1 LDQKLSLKQRVLSVF
16 VLLYVGCMFLMAW
29 PWPAS
34 ESAKDRLLRPAI
46 GALDLVGVWHRLR
59 LFAPTPPLAHG
70 NVEFQVTYDDGT
82 TENWKPARQQ
92 FAAGEKPDSYQ
103 RYYYYYVMWGWER
116 KMDRIW
122 PALAAYIARQC
133 DSPGRH
139 PVWVVFVEN
148 YGWIPTPADGIGKP
162 LPAPDQH
169 TVLMNYHVPTGKVTI
184 GDGKVAVW

>member
-1 LDQKLSLKQRVLSVF
+1 MDSTLSVKQRILSVF
-16 VLLYVGCMFLMAW
+16 VIFYVFCMFMMAW

-34 ESAKDRLLRPAI
+34 EATKEKVLGPAI
-46 GALDLVGVWHRLR
+46 GALDFVGVWHRLR

-82 TENWKPARQQ
+82 TENWKPAREQ
-92 FAAGEKPDSYQ
+92 FAPGEKPDSYQ
-103 RYYYYYVMWGWER
+103 RYYYYYVLWGWER
-116 KMDRIW
+116 KMDGIW

-133 DSPGRH
+133 QSSTRH

-148 YGWIPTPADGIGKP
+148 YAWIPPIGQA
-162 LPAPDQH
+162 LPEPDHH

-184 GDGKVAVW
+184 GDGQVAVW

>member
-1 LDQKLSLKQRVLSVF
+1 MNQSLTLKQRFISVF
-16 VLLYVGCMFLMAW
+16 VIFYVYAMFMMAW

-34 ESAKDRLLRPAI
+34 EGTKEALLRPAI
-46 GALDLVGVWHRLR
+46 GTLDFLGVWHRLR
-59 LFAPTPPLAHG
+59 LFAPTPPAATG

-82 TENWKPARQQ
+82 TENWQPARRQ
-92 FAAGEKPDSYQ
+92 FAPGEKADSYQ

-116 KMDRIW
+116 KTERIW

-133 DSPGRH
+133 DFPRRH

-148 YGWIPTPADGIGKP
+148 YAWIPGPSVGIGR
-162 LPAPDQH
+162 PAPEPDQH
-169 TVLMNYHVPTGKVTI
+169 TILMNYHVPTGKVTI